1 MKMDS
6 NELQELQQLFVID
19 SSERLDEME
28 AAAVALEANPDNQES
43 LMTLYRLA
51 HGLKGGAGLA
61 GLPAVAEFAHTMENL
76 LQGISGGLL
85 PITNRLITL
94 LLLSIDSLRK
104 FIPAAVAGNTEL
116 DHTDEM
122 LKIQMEQYLEMAKED
137 ADGAAKIPATVND
150 DVKTVTVE
158 NDNNIE
164 AVAEDGEDSKET
176 SATAIIEEATARYD
190 DRHIDENQYVEV
202 DKGESETQTS
212 RQTQTSTATKSAGAR
227 GPGEGARTLRV
238 DIDKLDRLLN
248 LTGEIAIARGRLTE
262 MLTQASD
269 QVKDDVIEAQRS
281 MDPLYMELQELV
293 MKARM
298 VPVGP
303 TFRQYARTVRD
314 VASANAKQ
322 ARLSLEGEDVEVD
335 MTVIEHLRD
344 PLIHM
349 IRNSIDHGIEMPDA
363 RETKGKDPCGTII
376 LRAYHES
383 GSLVIQITDDG
394 AGLNRQKIIDR
405 AKSHNLAAEPE
416 KLSEQELFHFIF
428 HPGFSTAEA
437 VTDLSG
443 RGVGMDVVRRNIELL
458 HGYIHIA
465 SQPDQGTTITIR
477 VPLTLSIISGLKVG
491 VADQTYIIPMDNVL
505 ECIELSGIER
515 ERISVEGVISVRGRP
530 LPYLRLKNFFGG
542 NGSLRQR
549 EYVVVVHHNGDN
561 AGVAVD
567 HLYGESQTVIKS
579 LGKLFQGVSGI
590 AGSAILGNG
599 EVALILDIGDLL
611 RKAPSNVSAMVV

>member
-61 GLPAVAEFAHTMENL
+61 NLPVVAEFAHTMENL
-76 LQGISGGLL
+76 LQGISGGVL

-104 FIPAAVAGNTEL
+104 LIPAAVAGSTEL

-137 ADGAAKIPATVND
+137 AEGTAKIPAAPVG

-158 NDNNIE
+158 SADSASNIE
-164 AVAEDGEDSKET
+164 AAVEDKEEPAQA
-176 SATAIIEEATARYD
+176 SATSIIEE
-190 DRHIDENQYVEV
+190 
-202 DKGESETQTS
+202 TQTYENHDGNIDRADAEVQAARPS
-212 RQTQTSTATKSAGAR
+212 QTGTPTKAAGTKA
-227 GPGEGARTLRV
+227 PGEGARTLRV

-363 RETKGKDPCGTII
+363 RESKGKDPCGTIV

-383 GSLVIQITDDG
+383 GSLVIQVNDDG
-394 AGLNRQKIIDR
+394 AGLNRQRIIDR

-416 KLSEQELFHFIF
+416 KLSEQELFQFIF
-428 HPGFSTAEA
+428 HPGFSTAEKI
-437 VTDLSG
+437 TDLSG

-491 VADQTYIIPMDNVL
+491 VSEQTYIIPMDNVV

-515 ERISVEGVISVRGRP
+515 ERVSAEGVISVRGRP
-530 LPYLRLKNFFGG
+530 LPYLRLKSFFGG
-542 NGSLRQR
+542 IGSIKQR
-549 EYVVVVHHNGDN
+549 EYVVVVQHNGGN

-599 EVALILDIGDLL
+599 EVALILDIADLL
-611 RKAPSNVSAMVV
+611 HKAPSNVSAMVV